1 MWGLVVSRNQN
12 RSRQEYGTQAYPGQ
26 VGNLPHRAWQRKGSG
41 TGRNR
46 GALTIQ
52 FLLILVPVVLG
63 MMGFAI
69 DLGRMYLIRGELNQA
84 ASAMAIAAA
93 SKLNG
98 TIIATDTATA
108 TANAT
113 LDDSLADANRYNF
126 GSLIVGQG
134 NALLT
139 STVQQPQYFQN
150 VSDAFA
156 AVGQPG
162 NGTSGDGT
170 TAHHVVVN
178 LAADSPLTFWSLLS
192 LGQSRKTSI
201 AGAAVAGLSAP
212 VCTACGIEPFAV
224 AAVDI
229 TDTVNWGYVPGTV
242 YTLGYMCSPGT
253 AALLTGT
260 TALVP
265 YLIINRYNT
274 SLAFTE
280 DQQLFRTGAQGLLP
294 STTPA
299 IGCAIIDTPES
310 VWVSATTQACGA
322 ATPNASV
329 EEAMCGLA
337 QRMTDSTQITAC
349 NNVVADLGDISGDY
363 AQDPD
368 TTSETD
374 YTTYQGNGKRLLT
387 LPIVNALSTTAGTML
402 VVGFRQFLLEPTTTS
417 TTSPQANVPT
427 DGDGRF
433 VAMYVGS
440 VAPVKQGSTTEVG
453 LNLSCGITSGP
464 GKVVL
469 FQ

>member
-1 MWGLVVSRNQN
+1 
-12 RSRQEYGTQAYPGQ
+12 
-26 VGNLPHRAWQRKGSG
+26 
-41 TGRNR
+41 
-46 GALTIQ
+46 
-52 FLLILVPVVLG
+52 
-63 MMGFAI
+63 
-69 DLGRMYLIRGELNQA
+69 MYLIRGELNQA

-113 LDDSLADANRYNF
+113 LDDSLADANRYDF

-253 AALLTGT
+253 AAPLAFPPGVN
-260 TALVP
+260 APFVP
-265 YLIINRYNT
+265 YLIIDRFAAYST
-274 SLAFTE
+274 TAPFSSFTE
-280 DQQLFRTGAQGLLP
+280 DQLLFRVGAQGLLP

-299 IGCAIIDTPES
+299 IGCAILHTPES
-310 VWVSATTQACGA
+310 VWVSATPQACGA
-322 ATPNASV
+322 TAPNTSV
-329 EEAMCGLA
+329 EAAMCGLA

-349 NNVVADLGDISGDY
+349 NNVVADLGDISGAY